1 VRLLL
6 WSTEQSSRQEETKK
20 GEDQQVCNILSH
32 VAFSDF
38 PIVASQEQSAVMLNT
53 NTQFPSDTYP
63 TTDCPLRKLTQP
75 VRDQ

>member
-1 VRLLL
+1 
-6 WSTEQSSRQEETKK
+6 
-20 GEDQQVCNILSH
+20 VCNILSH